1 MPTKS
6 AKEILSSLILSA
18 IKIVEESET
27 DNSCGSEVTI
37 LNTSFVKCG
46 TLPP

>member
-18 IKIVEESET
+18 IKIVEGSDT
-27 DNSCGSEVTI
+27 DNRCCSEVTT